1 MPYKFLRLHRPETGT
16 NLIVRSPIEVTALN
30 ERVSLH
36 LDRFVQANYL
46 GFHISDLWTEDQ
58 KKMGEVPLTPNK

>member
-16 NLIVRSPIEVTALN
+16 NLIVRSPIEVTMLD
-30 ERVSLH
+30 ERVSRM
-36 LDRFVQANYL
+36 LDQFVQCDYN

-58 KKMGEVPLTPNK
+58 KKMGEVPLTPSN